1 MDEAVEAIIGGY
13 SNIRALDYIEVFN
26 GNRLVFHLKDKTEKV
41 FIWTERSRSESWS
54 DNMKQMA
61 RERSTELDK
70 LKKRGDD
77 GRWLRSE

>member
-1 MDEAVEAIIGGY
+1 M
-13 SNIRALDYIEVFN
+13 FN
-26 GNRLVFHLKDKTEKV
+26 GNRLVFHLKDKTEKE